1 MQENNKSHWS
11 TPLLFAFILLVGIAI
26 GLFVKGGFSW
36 TNISWKSQNPMEE
49 MMQIVKSKYVDTLV
63 NDSASIKLA
72 DYYLAQLDPHSV
84 YIPPSDL
91 NEVNDQL
98 AANLT
103 GIGIE
108 FQQFKDSF
116 YVTYVIPEGP
126 AFKGGLQVG
135 DILWK
140 VDDSVTLS
148 GTPINADEVRKK
160 VKGIAKSSLQLSIIR
175 NRQVK
180 KLNLTRANVPLSP
193 IDAFYMLNDTTGYI
207 RLNKFT
213 DRTYEAFMQ
222 SLDAL
227 IQKGMKSLVFDL
239 RNNGGG
245 LLSEAVAI
253 ADDLLSGNKLIVYTQ
268 GAHSP
273 RVDYYSKREGLFEKG
288 TLTIL
293 MNESSASASEVLAGA
308 LQDWDRATIVG
319 TRSFGKGLVQQQFN
333 LSNGGALRLTTAK
346 YYSPLGRN
354 IQRSYEKGKTAYEDD
369 YVIRVHEDAMG
380 KQDSN
385 FKGEAFK
392 TPKGKVVYGGGG
404 IYPDKW
410 VATPNVLWDSSFTF
424 IGNQNF
430 LNEFVFKFYQSHWIE
445 MQKMKNPK
453 EVIDAYQKEITWK
466 AFIQFI
472 QSRSSFKK
480 TFSADQ
486 QRYLTQQILASLARM
501 KWYKNGYFEV
511 YNQMDPT
518 FAKMIQ

>member
-11 TPLLFAFILLVGIAI
+11 TPILYAIILLVGIAI

-36 TNISWKSQNPMEE
+36 TNMTWKFQNPMEE
-49 MMQIVKSKYVDTLV
+49 MMQIVQSKYVDSLV
-63 NDSASIKLA
+63 NDRVSLKLA
-72 DYYLAQLDPHSV
+72 DYYLSQLDPHSV
-84 YIPPSDL
+84 YIPPNEL
-91 NEVNDQL
+91 NDVNDQL

-116 YVTYVIPEGP
+116 YVTYVMPEGP
-126 AFKGGLQVG
+126 AFKGSIEVG
-135 DILWK
+135 DVLWK

-148 GTPINADEVRKK
+148 GTKINADDVRKR
-160 VKGIAKSSLQLSIIR
+160 VKGLAKTSLELSVIR
-175 NRQVK
+175 KGEVK
-180 KLNLTRANVPLSP
+180 KIKLTRDNVPLSP

-222 SLDAL
+222 SLEGL
-227 IQKGMKSLVFDL
+227 LQKGMKSLVFDL

-288 TLTIL
+288 ALIIL
-293 MNESSASASEVLAGA
+293 INESSASASEVLAGA

-319 TRSFGKGLVQQQFN
+319 TRSFGKGLVQQQFS

-354 IQRSYEKGKTAYEDD
+354 IQRSYEKGKAAYEDD
-369 YVIRVHEDAMG
+369 YVARVHEDAMG

-410 VATPNVLWDSSFTF
+410 VAATNVIWDSSFAF
-424 IGNQNF
+424 MGNQNY
-430 LNEFVFKFYQSHWIE
+430 LNEFVFRFYRSHLTEI
-445 MQKMKNPK
+445 QKMKNPK
-453 EVIDAYQKEITWK
+453 EVINAYQKEST
-466 AFIQFI
+466 FQSFVQFL
-472 QSRSSFKK
+472 QSRSHLKK
-480 TFSADQ
+480 NFSPDQ
-486 QRYLTQQILASLARM
+486 QKFLTQQILASLARM

-511 YNQMDPT
+511 YNHMDPA

>member
-11 TPLLFAFILLVGIAI
+11 TPFLYAFILLVGIAI

-49 MMQIVKSKYVDTLV
+49 MMQIVQSKYVDSLG
-63 NDSASIKLA
+63 NDSASLKLA
-72 DYYLAQLDPHSV
+72 DYYLSQLDPHSV
-84 YIPPSDL
+84 YIPPNEL
-91 NEVNDQL
+91 NDVNDQL

-126 AFKGGLQVG
+126 AFKGGLEVG
-135 DILWK
+135 DVLWK
-140 VDDSVTLS
+140 LDDSVNLS
-148 GTPINADEVRKK
+148 GTQINADDVRKK
-160 VKGIAKSSLQLSIIR
+160 VKGLANTSLQISVLRKGAI
-175 NRQVK
+175 K
-180 KLNLTRANVPLSP
+180 KIQLTRANVALSP

-222 SLDAL
+222 SLETL
-227 IQKGMKSLVFDL
+227 LQKGMKSLVFDL

-288 TLTIL
+288 DLTIL

-319 TRSFGKGLVQQQFN
+319 TRSFGKGLVQQQFR

-354 IQRSYEKGKTAYEDD
+354 IQRSYEKGKAAYEDD
-369 YVIRVHEDAMG
+369 YVVRVHEDAMG

-410 VATPNVLWDSSFTF
+410 VAATNIIWDSSFTLM
-424 IGNQNF
+424 GDHNY
-430 LNEFVFKFYQSHWIE
+430 LNEFVFQFYQSHLIE
-445 MQKMKNPK
+445 IQKMKNPK
-453 EVIDAYQKEITWK
+453 EVIDAYQKANTLQS
-466 AFIQFI
+466 FMQFLE
-472 QSRSSFKK
+472 SRTHLKK
-480 TFSADQ
+480 TFSTEQ

-511 YNQMDPT
+511 YNQLDPA
-518 FAKMIQ
+518 FAKMVH